1 MFMYYYTVCY
11 FTCIFYAIVRQISML
26 FIYNKDSL
34 LCILYCQHCSC
45 HHVASDDVMY
55 HVSEINHLTWNMEDL
70 KESFGHGK

>member
-1 MFMYYYTVCY
+1 
-11 FTCIFYAIVRQISML
+11 ML